1 MAKSRT
7 AWPTQKITAVALG
20 GAASTLIVWSIANFS
35 GKAVT
40 PEVASAITTIA
51 TFAAGYITPPKEGEN
66 IEDTSHLAKIS
77 E

>member
-1 MAKSRT
+1 MAKSKT

-20 GAASTLIVWSIANFS
+20 GAASTLIVWSISTFS
-35 GKAVT
+35 GRVVT

-51 TFAAGYITPPKEGEN
+51 TFAAGYITPPKDEET
-66 IEDTSHLAKIS
+66 IEDASPLVKMP